1 VRPFVLRR
9 LKTDPK
15 VITDLPP
22 LVETKAL
29 VPLSEEQARLSD
41 SVVNEMLA
49 KVDRAAMSVSLETR
63 IPLLDRDIVEFAIG
77 LPSELYIRDGKTK
90 WPLRQVLSRHVP
102 DELIERPKAGF
113 GLPIEEWLRGPLKDW
128 ALDHLRG
135 PECAEF
141 LNTALV
147 ERAWAD
153 HQSGRRNMA
162 YELWDVL
169 MFSVWC
175 RERGITA

>member
-1 VRPFVLRR
+1 MRRDLDGYHALEVLARHAQDAPR
-9 LKTDPK
+9 DDALSWAQHL
-15 VITDLPP
+15 DLATWLPGCI
-22 LVETKAL
+22 
-29 VPLSEEQARLSD
+29 
-41 SVVNEMLA
+41 LA

-63 IPLLDRDIVEFAIG
+63 IPLLDRDIVEFAVG

-102 DELIERPKAGF
+102 DELIDRPKAGF
-113 GLPIEEWLRGPLKDW
+113 GLPIDEWLRGPLKDW

-147 ERAWAD
+147 ERAWSD